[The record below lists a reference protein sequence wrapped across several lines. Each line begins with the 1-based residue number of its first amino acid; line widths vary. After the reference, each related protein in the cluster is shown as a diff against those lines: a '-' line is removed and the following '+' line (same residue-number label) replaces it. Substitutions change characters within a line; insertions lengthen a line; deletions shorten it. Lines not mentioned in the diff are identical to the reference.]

1 MFEGLLAL
9 VLSGLWFLVV
19 GVRFVVVVC
28 LWVVLNLSVIHMAL
42 YSCIRKKQVNQN
54 PLIY

>member
-1 MFEGLLAL
+1 VFEGLLAL

>member
-1 MFEGLLAL
+1 VFEGLLVL

-28 LWVVLNLSVIHMAL
+28 LWVVFNLSVIHMAL
-42 YSCIRKKQVNQN
+42 YSCIRIKQVNQN
-54 PLIY
+54 PHI